1 VIVVGLAVTYA
12 AALAVHRLRGR
23 GSKYAPTGEAGAAP
37 PRVVVLAGA
46 SLLGSSLAVAILLG
60 PWAARWFLVALW
72 LLAAGAFGYLG
83 IRRRHVEPATRSF
96 GGPYR
101 RSVFA
106 LALGFA
112 GLAAATAVRALAG
125 GRVALVWIL
134 YAVAGVGMVGSLVLL
149 KDSYRPTPKQ

>member
-1 VIVVGLAVTYA
+1 MTDHY
-12 AALAVHRLRGR
+12 R
-23 GSKYAPTGEAGAAP
+23 P
-37 PRVVVLAGA
+37 PSRVVVLAGA
-46 SLLGSSLAVAILLG
+46 SLLGLSLAVAILLG
-60 PWAARWFLVALW
+60 PWAERWFLVASW
-72 LLAAGAFGYLG
+72 LLAAGVFGYLG
-83 IRRRHVEPATRSF
+83 LRRRDVEPATRSF

-134 YAVAGVGMVGSLVLL
+134 YLVAGVGAVGPVVLE
-149 KDSYRPTPKQ
+149 Q